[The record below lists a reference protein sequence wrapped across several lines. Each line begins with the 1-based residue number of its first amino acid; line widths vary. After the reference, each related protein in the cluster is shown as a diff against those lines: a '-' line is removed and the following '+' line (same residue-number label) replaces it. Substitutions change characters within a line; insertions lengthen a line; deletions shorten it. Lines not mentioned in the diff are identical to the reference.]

1 MSESASGETGLAALP
16 DQVALPV
23 AQIKQSHDLALGID
37 DVGDSGALAVVPIV
51 AALENGDSVTL
62 YWKGFYEGFPLI
74 DWSGEFTFDDS
85 TTNAPALFSIDR
97 SNVLIIEDGYAEIN
111 YQVNFASGAESDE
124 SPTQTVHIV
133 PPVAARLEAPYVDGH
148 DSNQPIDSGRYPE
161 GITVQF
167 AAYPGVQLDDHV
179 VLYGDGLPEAGS
191 IVMALRIDA
200 SHIETGAV
208 AFLIGPEWLLAN
220 QGEKVEV
227 FYQYARP
234 GVAATS
240 EALSL
245 SVLLPLDLPPAVV
258 EEAQAEGL
266 PGESKGYLLAR
277 DATSGVYVNVSE
289 SVLLGE
295 NDDLE
300 VHWQGHPSGG
310 RHIAQ
315 TPVSPDDR
323 TRFLVPASAVA
334 ANMGGDSKRFDVFY
348 RFTPFNGHA
357 QDSRPFHLRIQP
369 LDQERYPTIQWPR
382 LAGAATLSLKSV
394 AASGEDLQL
403 GLWPFMAEGQL
414 VTIEASGV
422 AATGAPTR
430 ITVRDAQSVSKTEMT
445 QRKVMSKLARGFLQ
459 TLMIDQ
465 YITVTPKISFDGG
478 DTFFWL
484 LSNNGVKLVD

>member
-1 MSESASGETGLAALP
+1 MSESASGKIGLAALP

-23 AQIKQSHDLALGID
+23 AQIKQSHDLALGVD
-37 DVGDSGALAVVPIV
+37 DVGDNGALAVVPIV
-51 AALENGDSVTL
+51 AALEIGDSMTL
-62 YWKGFYEGFPLI
+62 HWKGFYDGIALI
-74 DWSGEFTFDDS
+74 DWSGKFTFDDS
-85 TTNAPALFSIDR
+85 NTKGPALFSIER
-97 SNVLIIEDGYAEIN
+97 SHVLIIEDGYAEIN
-111 YQVNFASGAESDE
+111 YQIDFASGVQSDE

-133 PPVAARLEAPYVDGH
+133 PPVAERLQAPYIDGH
-148 DSNQPIDSGRYPE
+148 DSNQPIDPGRYPE

-167 AAYPGVQLDDHV
+167 AAYPGMQLDDHV
-179 VLYGDGLPEAGS
+179 VLYGDGVRDAGS
-191 IVMALRIDA
+191 VVMALRIEA
-200 SHIETGAV
+200 SHIEAGAV
-208 AFLIGPEWLLAN
+208 AFSIGPEWLQAN

-258 EEAQAEGL
+258 EKAQAEGL
-266 PGESKGYLLAR
+266 PGQNEGYLLAR

-315 TPVSPDDR
+315 TPVSPDVR

-357 QDSRPFHLRIQP
+357 QDSRPFHLHIRP
-369 LDQERYPTIQWPR
+369 LDQERYPIIQWPR
-382 LAGAATLSLKSV
+382 LAGAATLSLKTV

-430 ITVRDAQSVSKTEMT
+430 ITVRDAQGVSKTEMT
-445 QRKVMSKLARGFLQ
+445 QRKVMSKLALGFLR
-459 TLMIDQ
+459 TLKLNE
-465 YITVTPKISFDGG
+465 YITVTPQISFDGG
-478 DTFFWL
+478 DTFFGL
-484 LSNNGVKLVD
+484 ASNNGVKLVD